1 MRADVSASALVLV
14 QREHD
19 DFFVMRSRD
28 GRYFRLSSE
37 AYLVATHHLAGAP
50 PAAIARTLSSEHG
63 LAIPEA
69 QIARMCGRLDSLVQR
84 QGKRVDSRFLFRA
97 ALVPAA
103 VVRRIASRLGF
114 MFSPAAVFIVVTLL
128 ATGLILAARTRP
140 ALDAGGPQT
149 LCAFLLFLACLLVH
163 EFGHAAAAS
172 RAGVE
177 PAEIGLTVFAIFPA
191 LYTDVTA
198 AWAAKRRDRVLI
210 DCGGVYFQSA
220 AIGALA
226 CAFAATHSQV
236 FVLALVFNLA
246 GAVFSLNPF
255 AKNDGYWIL
264 GDALGLAN
272 LAASSRRWLLGRFGA
287 FRNSAHAGRRGE
299 GAGRIAA
306 YITFL
311 LCSAATWLWIAA
323 GIGYAALRAASAASH
338 CAARSLS
345 DCLAASGAFTIG
357 GAVQLLLVF
366 FYCAALLHHAAAGR
380 RAQARRD

>member
-1 MRADVSASALVLV
+1 MRADVSDSALVLV

-19 DFFVMRSRD
+19 DFFVMRSPD

-37 AYLVATHHLAGAP
+37 AFLVATHHLAGAP

-69 QIARMCGRLDSLVQR
+69 QIAGMCRRLDSLVQR
-84 QGKRVDSRFLFRA
+84 EGKRVDSRFLFRA
-97 ALVPAA
+97 VIVPAA
-103 VVRRIASRLGF
+103 VVRRIASRLAF
-114 MFSPAAVFIVVTLL
+114 MFSPAAVLIVLALL
-128 ATGLILAARTRP
+128 ATGLILAVWTRP
-140 ALDAGGPQT
+140 ALDAGAPQT
-149 LCAFLLFLACLLVH
+149 LCAVLIFLACLLAH

-177 PAEIGLTVFAIFPA
+177 PDEIGLTVFAIFPA

-198 AWAAKRRDRVLI
+198 AWSLKRRDRVLI

-220 AIGALA
+220 AIGSLA

-236 FVLALVFNLA
+236 LASALVFNLA

-264 GDALGLAN
+264 ADALGLAN
-272 LAASSRRWLLGRFGA
+272 LAASSRRWFLGLFGS
-287 FRNSAHAGRRGE
+287 FRNSTRAGRRGA
-299 GAGRIAA
+299 GAGRIAG
-306 YITFL
+306 YVTFL

-338 CAARSLS
+338 CAARALS
-345 DCLAASGAFTIG
+345 DCLAASDAFTIG
-357 GAVQLLLVF
+357 GAVQFLLAF
-366 FYCAALLHHAAAGR
+366 FYCAALLHHAATGR
-380 RAQARRD
+380 RARVRRD

>member
-1 MRADVSASALVLV
+1 MRADVSACALVLV

-37 AYLVATHHLAGAP
+37 AFLVATHHLAGVP
-50 PAAIARTLSSEHG
+50 PDAIARTLSSEHG
-63 LAIPEA
+63 LAIPEV
-69 QIARMCGRLDSLVQR
+69 QIAGMCRKLDSLVQH
-84 QGKRVDSRFLFRA
+84 QGKRVDRRFLFRA
-97 ALVPAA
+97 AIVPAA
-103 VVRRIASRLGF
+103 AVRRIASRLAF
-114 MFSPAAVFIVVTLL
+114 MFSPAAVLIVLTLL

-140 ALDAGGPQT
+140 ALDGGGLQT
-149 LCAFLLFLACLLVH
+149 LSAVVIFLACLLVH

-177 PAEIGLTVFAIFPA
+177 PDEIGLTVFAIFPA

-198 AWAAKRRDRVLI
+198 AWAVKRRDRVLI
-210 DCGGVYFQSA
+210 DCAGVYFQSA
-220 AIGALA
+220 AIGILG
-226 CAFAATHSQV
+226 CAFAATHSH
-236 FVLALVFNLA
+236 VLALALAFNLA
-246 GAVFSLNPF
+246 AAVFSLNPF

-272 LAASSRRWLLGRFGA
+272 LAASSRRWFLGLFGS
-287 FRNSAHAGRRGE
+287 FRNSAHAGRRGD

-306 YITFL
+306 YVTFL

-323 GIGYAALRAASAASH
+323 GVGCAGLRVASAASH
-338 CAARSLS
+338 CAARSVS
-345 DCLAASGAFTIG
+345 DCLTASGAFTIG

-366 FYCAALLHHAAAGR
+366 FYGAALLHHAATSR
-380 RAQARRD
+380 QAQARRD